1 MDRFVDDRKGIL
13 FVVSAPSGAG
23 KTSLC
28 RTMARNLADLNYSVS
43 YTTRP
48 PRPGEVSGRDYVFI
62 SRDEFGKLADRNEF
76 AEWAEVHGNLYGTH
90 AETIRRMLDEG
101 LDIILDVDAQ
111 GAAQLKKRFP
121 EGVFIYI
128 LPPSLEVL
136 RERLYDRK
144 SDSAE
149 EIERRLKEA
158 RREVQTLDHYMYLII
173 NDDFDR
179 ASRALESVI
188 VSERVRIDRQ
198 RSDRIKKRF
207 LEDKPLTG
215 KER

>member
-1 MDRFVDDRKGIL
+1 MEDRKGIL

-28 RTMARNLADLNYSVS
+28 RKMATHFPDLNYSVS

-48 PRPGEVSGRDYVFI
+48 PRPGEVDGKDYVFV
-62 SRDEFGKLADRNEF
+62 SREAFGRMAERDEF

-90 AETIRRMLDEG
+90 GESTRRLLEQG
-101 LDIILDVDAQ
+101 LDMILDVDAQ
-111 GAAQLKKRFP
+111 GAVQLKKRFP

-128 LPPSLEVL
+128 LPPSIEVL

-158 RREVQTLDHYMYLII
+158 RREVQTLDHYTYLII
-173 NDDFDR
+173 NDDFGK
-179 ASRALESVI
+179 ASRDLESVI
-188 VSERVRIDRQ
+188 ISERVRIR
-198 RSDRIKKRF
+198 RERTDRIKKRF

-215 KER
+215 KEK

>member
-1 MDRFVDDRKGIL
+1 
-13 FVVSAPSGAG
+13 
-23 KTSLC
+23 
-28 RTMARNLADLNYSVS
+28 MAMHLPDLNYSVS

-48 PRPGEVSGRDYVFI
+48 PRPGEVSGKDYVFV
-62 SRDEFGKLADRNEF
+62 SRDGFGRLADRDEF

-90 AETIRRMLDEG
+90 AATVRRMLDEG

-111 GAAQLKKRFP
+111 GATQLKKRFP

-128 LPPSLEVL
+128 LPPSLEIL

-144 SDSAE
+144 SDSAD

-158 RREVQTLDHYMYLII
+158 RREVQTLDQYTYLII

-179 ASRALESVI
+179 ASRVLESVI
-188 VSERVRIDRQ
+188 IAERVRIRRQ
-198 RSDRIKKRF
+198 RTDRIKKRF
-207 LEDKPLTG
+207 LEEKPLTG